1 MNSNGNGSPGNG
13 SSGRPASGSAD
24 NRAANNQ
31 YGYSANRRPFNVPTN
46 PQANAQPNAQP
57 NAQTNNP
64 QPSRQPGRAA
74 GRAMGNQSR
83 RSLVGLSSSP
93 SLENSSSPNL
103 VNTSASGEYY
113 NPASERF
120 NIQQELD
127 RIEEIVLES
136 PRFPLTGKTMISED
150 ELLDQLDV
158 VRVHLPAAV
167 QESVQIVQER
177 EEILGEAEQ
186 YAQEIVTAAEKQAAT
201 ILNEMSL
208 IRQAEAQA
216 NQLRTQTE
224 QECDALRAQTLN
236 EVEQLQNQ
244 ARQEWEEMRIR
255 TVSEAKTIQED
266 ADTYADQVLGNM
278 EQQFMEMLHILR
290 NGRQQIQGGQA
301 LDMESSAAQTQ
312 VNPVTGAVRPMSR
325 REARLSQGQPLP
337 QPRPNQRP

>member
-1 MNSNGNGSPGNG
+1 
-13 SSGRPASGSAD
+13 
-24 NRAANNQ
+24 
-31 YGYSANRRPFNVPTN
+31 
-46 PQANAQPNAQP
+46 
-57 NAQTNNP
+57 
-64 QPSRQPGRAA
+64 
-74 GRAMGNQSR
+74 
-83 RSLVGLSSSP
+83 
-93 SLENSSSPNL
+93 

-158 VRVHLPAAV
+158 VRVNLPAAV

-177 EEILGEAEQ
+177 EEILNEAEQ
-186 YAQEIVTAAEKQAAT
+186 YAQEVVSAAEKQAAT

-224 QECDALRAQTLN
+224 QECDALRAQTLS

-244 ARQEWEEMRIR
+244 ARQEWEEMRSR

-278 EQQFMEMLHILR
+278 EQQFTEMLHILR

-301 LDMESSAAQTQ
+301 LDLENSAPQAQI
-312 VNPVTGAVRPMSR
+312 NPATGAVRPVSR
-325 REARLSQGQPLP
+325 REMRSQGQSLP
-337 QPRPNQRP
+337 QPRSSQRP

>member
-1 MNSNGNGSPGNG
+1 MNSNGNGSLGNG
-13 SSGRPASGSAD
+13 SSGRPTNGSAA
-24 NRAANNQ
+24 NGAANDQ
-31 YGYSANRRPFNVPTN
+31 YGYPANRPPFNVPTN
-46 PQANAQPNAQP
+46 PQAPNY
-57 NAQTNNP
+57 QTN
-64 QPSRQPGRAA
+64 R
-74 GRAMGNQSR
+74 QSR
-83 RSLVGLSSSP
+83 RSVGRPADARPPRSPVGLSSNP
-93 SLENSSSPNL
+93 SSENSSSRNL

-136 PRFPLTGKTMISED
+136 PRFPLTGKTMVSED

-158 VRVHLPAAV
+158 VRVNLPAAV

-224 QECDALRAQTLN
+224 QECDALRVRTLS

-244 ARQEWEEMRIR
+244 ARQEWEEMRSR
-255 TVSEAKTIQED
+255 TVNEAKTIQED

-301 LDMESSAAQTQ
+301 LDVESSAPQAQI
-312 VNPVTGAVRPMSR
+312 NPATGAARPVSR
-325 REARLSQGQPLP
+325 REARPSQGQPSP

>member
-1 MNSNGNGSPGNG
+1 MTSNGNGSSGNGYLKNGSVGRPMNG
-13 SSGRPASGSAD
+13 SSYNMPAGNMPAGERSNNPHQNRPLGSAV
-24 NRAANNQ
+24 
-31 YGYSANRRPFNVPTN
+31 RPIDSSST
-46 PQANAQPNAQP
+46 AY
-57 NAQTNNP
+57 
-64 QPSRQPGRAA
+64 PSG
-74 GRAMGNQSR
+74 
-83 RSLVGLSSSP
+83 RSLVGLPDSSSP
-93 SLENSSSPNL
+93 EKSSSRNS

-158 VRVHLPAAV
+158 VRVNLPAAV
-167 QESVQIVQER
+167 QESMQIVQER
-177 EEILGEAEQ
+177 EEILNEAEQ

-224 QECDALRAQTLN
+224 QECDALRAQTLG
-236 EVEQLQNQ
+236 EIEQLQNQ
-244 ARQEWEEMRIR
+244 ARQEWEETR
-255 TVSEAKTIQED
+255 TRTANEAKTIQED

-301 LDMESSAAQTQ
+301 LDLENNVPQAQI
-312 VNPVTGAVRPMSR
+312 NPATGGVRPVSR
-325 REARLSQGQPLP
+325 REVSSPSGSSNLGQSMP

>member
-1 MNSNGNGSPGNG
+1 MNSNGKTNQPLGASSRDSAGYQ
-13 SSGRPASGSAD
+13 SGRP
-24 NRAANNQ
+24 
-31 YGYSANRRPFNVPTN
+31 P
-46 PQANAQPNAQP
+46 
-57 NAQTNNP
+57 
-64 QPSRQPGRAA
+64 
-74 GRAMGNQSR
+74 
-83 RSLVGLSSSP
+83 VGLSSNP
-93 SLENSSSPNL
+93 FPEQSSSRNL
-103 VNTSASGEYY
+103 VNTPASGEYY

-136 PRFPLTGKTMISED
+136 TRVPLYGKTLISED

-158 VRVHLPAAV
+158 VRVNLPAAV

-177 EEILGEAEQ
+177 EEILNEAEQ

-224 QECDALRAQTLN
+224 QECDALRAQTLG
-236 EVEQLQNQ
+236 EIEQLQTQ
-244 ARQEWEEMRIR
+244 ARQEWEETRSR
-255 TVSEAKTIQED
+255 TANEAKTIQED

-301 LDMESSAAQTQ
+301 LDLESSAPQAQI
-312 VNPVTGAVRPMSR
+312 NPATGAVRPVSR
-325 REARLSQGQPLP
+325 REVAAPVRPAAPGAGQQFP
-337 QPRPNQRP
+337 QPRPSQRP

>member
-1 MNSNGNGSPGNG
+1 MLQPEPRMNSNGNGSLGNG
-13 SSGRPASGSAD
+13 PSRRPTNGSAD
-24 NRAANNQ
+24 NGAANSQ
-31 YGYSANRRPFNVPTN
+31 YGYSANRQPFNVPIN
-46 PQANAQPNAQP
+46 PQANDS
-57 NAQTNNP
+57 QTT
-64 QPSRQPGRAA
+64 RQPGRAA
-74 GRAMGNQSR
+74 GRAAGNQSR
-83 RSLVGLSSSP
+83 RSLVGLSSNPSP
-93 SLENSSSPNL
+93 ENSSSRNL

-120 NIQQELD
+120 SIQQELD

-158 VRVHLPAAV
+158 VRVNLPAAV

-177 EEILGEAEQ
+177 EEILNEAEQ

-224 QECDALRAQTLN
+224 QECDALRAQTLS

-244 ARQEWEEMRIR
+244 ARQEWEETRSR

-301 LDMESSAAQTQ
+301 LDVESSVPQAQI
-312 VNPVTGAVRPMSR
+312 NPVAGAARPVSR
-325 REARLSQGQPLP
+325 REARSSQGQPLPQPLP
-337 QPRPNQRP
+337 QPRPNQRL